1 MNRPNYTL
9 PTRVWPIGSLQRSLA
24 EAEVARLTGAR
35 VDARDLGSVESAT
48 PSASG
53 RPFVVVTA
61 QLRWNMGWTPTT
73 PDEVRLHKLMDVVEP
88 TLDAEAMNE
97 ADHAQAVLS
106 HDDRETWLAGADA
119 DDWDTDDGPA
129 NDGDDEELDADLE
142 RLRVA
147 REAGKPDREPGF
159 PYHVHNPFT
168 ARQTWF
174 ATFAAAL
181 AYARAASAADV
192 LDGDLGVWSASGWGE
207 YRLFKGGAPH
217 AEA

>member
-1 MNRPNYTL
+1 MTPKI
-9 PTRVWPIGSLQRSLA
+9 WPAGTLQRSLA
-24 EAEVARLTGAR
+24 DAATAEADGTAVA
-35 VDARDLGSVESAT
+35 ARDLGART
-48 PSASG
+48 NPHNLSG
-53 RPFVVVTA
+53 HPYVVVTP
-61 QLRWNMGWTPTT
+61 QLRWVMDWAPRSPEEARVHRALDRAE
-73 PDEVRLHKLMDVVEP
+73 PDMIAAQANE
-88 TLDAEAMNE
+88 AEADFVDQLVRAGHVE
-97 ADHAQAVLS
+97 RVPYADG
-106 HDDRETWLAGADA
+106 DDA

-129 NDGDDEELDADLE
+129 NDGIDEIDLDADLE

-147 REAGKPDREPGF
+147 REAGKPAREPGF

-181 AYARAASAADV
+181 AYARAASAADA

-207 YRLFKGGAPH
+207 YVLFKGGAPH